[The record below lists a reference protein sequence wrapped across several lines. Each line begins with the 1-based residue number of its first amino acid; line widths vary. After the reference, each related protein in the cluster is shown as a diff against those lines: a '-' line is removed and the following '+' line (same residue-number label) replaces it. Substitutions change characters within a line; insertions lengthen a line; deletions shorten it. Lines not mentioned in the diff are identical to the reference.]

1 MRYRFQELHGHL
13 PTPADEKE
21 LWILRNNYLPQLGF
35 IDLSFLDDSMI
46 EQVLLQPAPSPFL
59 SQTPVS

>member
-1 MRYRFQELHGHL
+1 MIVRYRFQELHGHL

-46 EQVLLQPAPSPFL
+46 EQVFFNQLRRPSF
-59 SQTPVS
+59 